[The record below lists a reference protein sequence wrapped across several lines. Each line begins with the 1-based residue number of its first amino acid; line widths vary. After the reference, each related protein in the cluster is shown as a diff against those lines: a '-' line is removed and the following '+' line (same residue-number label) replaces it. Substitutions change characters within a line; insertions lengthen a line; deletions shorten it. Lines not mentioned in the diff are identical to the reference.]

1 MSDTQDAPLI
11 QRERE
16 DDSRSGA
23 EAGKVAEGRP
33 SLFVWM
39 LVVSAGISGL
49 LFGCESCPPPPLVL
63 HPHLKKL
70 TY

>member
-11 QRERE
+11 QRE
-16 DDSRSGA
+16 DDGRRGA
-23 EAGKVAEGRP
+23 EVGKVAEERP

-49 LFGCESCPPPPLVL
+49 LFGCESPPLL
-63 HPHLKKL
+63 QQKHPRH
-70 TY
+70 